1 MLKEEVES
9 ADYTTEKCFLPKMK
23 MLVVKYGQDSN
34 IGEIVIRNWEY
45 QRTVEAD
52 VSPQFH
58 LCLSFYIG
66 MYIDVKKSSHVS

>member
-34 IGEIVIRNWEY
+34 IGEIVIRN
-45 QRTVEAD
+45 
-52 VSPQFH
+52 
-58 LCLSFYIG
+58 
-66 MYIDVKKSSHVS
+66 